1 MVPRLAAQFWPDKF
15 REQGATNM
23 DSKEKAQLVVLLD
36 YAVWGNDEAGNWRL
50 GFLKVLCGL
59 PEDEEVVIDQPTD
72 EQKAK
77 VNAWLDP
84 IISQLGHRGAG
95 RTSRR
100 CSSSGRAN
108 SSPTPTGPPVSASL
122 LIRATAC
129 SFATCRGPWSRSS
142 TPGSR
147 CRSRSTGPARAET
160 RVSGLPQA
168 QPRPSPMGGAG
179 LCESEPESAR
189 QQRSGRMFG

>member
-1 MVPRLAAQFWPDKF
+1 MVPRPAAQFWPDKF
-15 REQGATNM
+15 REQGATSLE
-23 DSKEKAQLVVLLD
+23 SKEKAQLVVLLD
-36 YAVWGNDEAGNWRL
+36 YAVWGNDEVGNWRL
-50 GFLKVLCGL
+50 GFLKV
-59 PEDEEVVIDQPTD
+59 
-72 EQKAK
+72 QKAK

-108 SSPTPTGPPVSASL
+108 SSPTPTGSPVSASL